1 MKSRG
6 LRGTKADI
14 RGLLAWATVSAYV
27 GLFILAPYLIVLAF
41 SFWKKT
47 LYSVKP
53 AFTVANYD
61 KIFQSTLY
69 FRIILNS
76 FEVAI
81 AVTLTVIVM
90 GYILAYYLS
99 RYSGQFRGLLFF
111 LLVVPLW
118 TSYLLRAYVWTII
131 LGREGIINSFLLKMG
146 IISHPISIILYSQ
159 FSIDLALIYIFIPF
173 VALPVYAALEKIPPE
188 YLEASEDLGARGWNT
203 FFSITLPLTAP
214 ALVAGAAITFCLSF
228 GDFITPT
235 LLGGSSDI
243 MISNVILKQFG
254 AAFNWPLGSALA
266 IVVMFI
272 VLIVVGVAMT
282 VVNKRVGYKL

>member
-53 AFTVANYD
+53 AFTVSNYD

-99 RYSGQFRGLLFF
+99 RYSGQFRGLLCG
-111 LLVVPLW
+111 L
-118 TSYLLRAYVWTII
+118 S
-131 LGREGIINSFLLKMG
+131 RETC
-146 IISHPISIILYSQ
+146 
-159 FSIDLALIYIFIPF
+159 
-173 VALPVYAALEKIPPE
+173 V
-188 YLEASEDLGARGWNT
+188 
-203 FFSITLPLTAP
+203 
-214 ALVAGAAITFCLSF
+214 
-228 GDFITPT
+228 
-235 LLGGSSDI
+235 
-243 MISNVILKQFG
+243 
-254 AAFNWPLGSALA
+254 
-266 IVVMFI
+266 
-272 VLIVVGVAMT
+272 
-282 VVNKRVGYKL
+282 